1 MAIPYISPEG
11 CKSLGEKRYGTDYV
25 SKLGLMSRIIIW
37 QGPNHGY
44 NEFMSSGSFSQR
56 LDAYAQMV
64 SCPDPFVLDEFR
76 MQPDAPEFAALQA
89 HLAGCPLCQKSLA
102 ALAATPEHPLS
113 EALLAETVVPIPQ
126 PLAFTLPPLA
136 VGQIWSTHAQLVLA
150 RVGLPELQPEPVEA
164 SFARLFV
171 IVAVG
176 FRHLGRY
183 SEVSLCPI
191 NDFTELASEHD
202 FFLEPEDTPF
212 EESLLLETA
221 AIIPAL
227 ALHLEQYHGDVSPRV
242 LAALQGL
249 QQQQVPALRRG
260 GTIMSPE
267 GPHARF
273 QRLEASQLAYLAIPL
288 QALAQ
293 LKQSAARALIA
304 ITPKGLLLPPAPPQ
318 HPLLATWQPQA
329 SDRTLA
335 AASETI
341 SAESPVSAVTTLR
354 LSAQVMV
361 DLWVE
366 GAHLEIYAHTHEQQ
380 PIAALQ
386 MTYPDP
392 AGQLQQLATDSLGTA
407 FVTLDALAQ
416 GEILLGFALP
426 DSAVEQFLP
435 VQLQP

>member
-1 MAIPYISPEG
+1 MATPYISPEG
-11 CKSLGEKRYGTDYV
+11 CKSLGEARYVINSVAKR
-25 SKLGLMSRIIIW
+25 GLMSRIIIW

-44 NEFMSSGSFSQR
+44 NEFMSSGSFSHR
-56 LDAYAQMV
+56 LDAYAQML

-89 HLAGCPLCQKSLA
+89 HLAGCPLCQKSLT
-102 ALAATPEHPLS
+102 ALATTPERPLS
-113 EALLAETVVPIPQ
+113 DESRFETVAPSSQ
-126 PLAFTLPPLA
+126 PLALSLPPLA
-136 VGQIWSTHAQLVLA
+136 VGQIWSTQAQLLLA
-150 RVGLPELQPEPVEA
+150 RVGLPELQSDPIEA

-171 IVAVG
+171 IAAVG
-176 FRHLGRY
+176 VRHLGRY
-183 SEVSLCPI
+183 LELSLCPI

-212 EESLLLETA
+212 EESLLLEA
-221 AIIPAL
+221 GAITPAL
-227 ALHLEQYHGDVSPRV
+227 AQHLDQYHGEVSPRV
-242 LAALQGL
+242 LTAIQTLL
-249 QQQQVPALRRG
+249 QQQVPSLRRG
-260 GTIMSPE
+260 GTILSPE

-293 LKQSAARALIA
+293 LKRSAARALVA

-318 HPLLATWQPQA
+318 HPLLALWQPQA

-335 AASETI
+335 AASEAI

-354 LSAQVMV
+354 LTPQVLV

-366 GAHLEIYAHTHEQQ
+366 GAHLEIYAHTPEQL
-380 PIAALQ
+380 PVSNLRIS
-386 MTYPDP
+386 YPDS
-392 AGQLQQLATDSLGTA
+392 AGQLQQVATDGLGTA
-407 FVTLDALAQ
+407 FVALDTLAN
-416 GEILLGFALP
+416 GEVLLGFALP
-426 DSAVEQFLP
+426 ESTLEQFLP